1 MYTEEVAKNIF
12 RIPVVLP
19 GSPLREL
26 NSYLVK
32 DPAGSLLIDTGFYL
46 DACRKALFRGLNE
59 LGVDPHTVDIF
70 LTHMHPDHAGLAA
83 EIIGKGKRIFI
94 SEIDHLILF
103 PTASETKSHPGK
115 FVDRLHETGMPAELI
130 VEVKKLTRRIV
141 IPKNVQFTIVQDGE
155 ILCAGGYSF
164 RCVLTPGHTPGHM
177 CLWEQDKR
185 LMFTGDHVLFDITPN
200 ITAWAYVRD
209 SLGDYLNSLK
219 AVSKYPVEFAFPGH
233 RKPGNFHVRIRQLLQ
248 HHQTRL
254 AEVEELVRQ
263 EPGSTVYEIAG
274 QMSWN
279 IQAGNW
285 AEIPLQQK
293 IFDMGE

>member
-1 MYTEEVAKNIF
+1 
-12 RIPVVLP
+12 
-19 GSPLREL
+19 
-26 NSYLVK
+26 
-32 DPAGSLLIDTGFYL
+32 
-46 DACRKALFRGLNE
+46 
-59 LGVDPHTVDIF
+59 
-70 LTHMHPDHAGLAA
+70 
-83 EIIGKGKRIFI
+83 
-94 SEIDHLILF
+94 
-103 PTASETKSHPGK
+103 
-115 FVDRLHETGMPAELI
+115 
-130 VEVKKLTRRIV
+130 
-141 IPKNVQFTIVQDGE
+141 
-155 ILCAGGYSF
+155 
-164 RCVLTPGHTPGHM
+164 
-177 CLWEQDKR
+177 
-185 LMFTGDHVLFDITPN
+185 MFTGDHVLFDITPN

-293 IFDMGE
+293 IFAMGECMSHLEYLVCRERIKCIKDGTVGRYFPKNYHLAKHER